1 MNEDDR
7 EKEILKQKTKNTLNW
22 CTEKKEKKGKIVY
35 IEKNRI
41 YKPHRTQFIFILF
54 LRKSCLRK

>member
-7 EKEILKQKTKNTLNW
+7 EKEILKQKTNSTLNW
-22 CTEKKEKKGKIVY
+22 CTEKNEKKGKIVY

-41 YKPHRTQFIFILF
+41 FKPRRTRFIFILF